1 MPRATRPTRA
11 PVSVIGTGL
20 AGIAAAARLAKAGH
34 PVRLHPVAGDP
45 GDDPWRAARAALP
58 GDVLTFPAPWR
69 DLFTKSGRP
78 MEAALAVAGLDLVPA
93 PVAEHRFADGSML
106 RLPTDRAGQ
115 HRAVAGFAGPAA
127 ADRWQALMDHLLEVW
142 QAVRPLG
149 LEGELVSRRQLTP
162 QRRALLDPRR
172 SLADLAADLGD
183 DRLGSLVLGTAD
195 GSDPAR
201 TPSWR
206 ATGLV
211 WIRTFGRW
219 QLQQTDGDTAPIARL
234 VDLLVQRLEQRR
246 VEITAPITAAPDGPV
261 VCTLHPRHP
270 IAHSLLTARER
281 LRLGRLPAIDAADPD
296 RGFRWRGPRTLWRL
310 PRTTGGRPLTFV
322 AGSWTPA
329 GPRAAEQVLSGALA
343 AYACHA
349 ALVPDPD
356 QRDKA
361 AVNPRSAGVVVR

>member
-20 AGIAAAARLAKAGH
+20 AGIAAAVRLAKAGH
-34 PVRLHPVAGDP
+34 PVTLHPIRSDP
-45 GDDPWRAARAALP
+45 GDDPWQAARASLP

-78 MEAALAVAGLDLVPA
+78 MEAALAVAGLDLVTA
-93 PVAEHRFADGSML
+93 PVAEHRFGDGSVL

-115 HRAVAGFAGPAA
+115 HHAVAAFAGPVA

-172 SLADLAADLGD
+172 SLAELAADLGD
-183 DRLGSLVLGTAD
+183 HRLGSLVLATSE

-211 WIRTFGRW
+211 WVRTFGRW
-219 QLQQTDGDTAPIARL
+219 QLQQTDGDVAPVARI

-246 VEITAPITAAPDGPV
+246 VVITEPISEAPDGPV

-270 IAHSLLTARER
+270 IARSLHTAPER
-281 LRLGRLPAIDAADPD
+281 LRLGRLPAIDPVDPD
-296 RGFRWRGPRTLWRL
+296 RGFQWRGPRTPWRL
-310 PRTTGGRPLTFV
+310 PRTTGGRPLTWF

-329 GPRAAEQVLSGALA
+329 GSRAAEQVLSGALA

-349 ALVPDPD
+349 VLVPDPD
-356 QRDKA
+356 ERDKA